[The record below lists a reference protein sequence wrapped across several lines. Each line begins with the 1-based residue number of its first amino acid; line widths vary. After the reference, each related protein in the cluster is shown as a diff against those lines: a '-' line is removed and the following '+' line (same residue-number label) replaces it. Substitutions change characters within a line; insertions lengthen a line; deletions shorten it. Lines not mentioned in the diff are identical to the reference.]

1 MNKDDKSQIAILVIG
16 GILMIFLP
24 MLAWGVWSL
33 RTRGMMGGWGMMG
46 RGGMMV
52 YGGGPM
58 ILLSVVFIILL
69 VAGVYLVLPGLGK
82 PGAQVPRSE
91 NRPLEILKERYAKG
105 EITREEYLRMKEEI

>member
-1 MNKDDKSQIAILVIG
+1 MTKDDKSLIAILVIG
-16 GILMIFLP
+16 GILFFVP

-69 VAGVYLVLPGLGK
+69 VAGVYLFLPGLGK
-82 PGAQVPRSE
+82 PWSQVPRSE
-91 NRPLEILKERYAKG
+91 NRSLEILKERYAKG